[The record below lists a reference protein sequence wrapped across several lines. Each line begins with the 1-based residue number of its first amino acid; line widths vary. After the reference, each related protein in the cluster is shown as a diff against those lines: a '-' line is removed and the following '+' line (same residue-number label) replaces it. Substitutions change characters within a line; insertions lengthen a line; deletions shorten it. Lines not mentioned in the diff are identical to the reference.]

1 MGLIFRRIRKNF
13 LPLLFLVVATFSVL
27 VTLSWPKP
35 AQALEAKPYEMLEF
49 PPLGEIQI
57 PEYERYELDNGLVVY
72 LMEDHDL
79 PLVSGSATFRAGD
92 YLVEPAKIGLAGIV
106 GEAMR
111 LGGTVN
117 YSPDELSAM
126 LEQKAASVE
135 SSINDTS
142 GNASFSALSED
153 LEDVFGLF
161 AEVIAQPAFDE
172 TQLALIKSRTAGG
185 IARRNDDAEEI
196 LSREFNKLV
205 YGDDSPYARTVE
217 YVNLDNI
224 SRDDVV
230 KFYQSTLSPENTI
243 LGVVGD
249 FDPEKMKAQIERTL
263 GQWKGGTAGSTGAQ
277 GEMAQPSKGI
287 APPPKGD
294 QQKAG
299 LFVVDQP
306 QLTQSSISIG
316 HIGGE
321 LSSPYHAPMAVLNEV
336 LNGFGGRLFNEI
348 RSRQGLAY
356 SVYAVW
362 SPRYDHNGLFLGGGQ
377 TRSEA
382 TVPFVQSMYKELEK
396 IRQEPITETELAF
409 AKDSVLNSFVFNF
422 QTPNQTLSRLIRYEY
437 YGYPSDFVFQFR
449 DKVEQTTVQEVLA
462 AAQATL
468 KPEQLITLVVGNLA
482 EIDPK
487 LETLGA
493 AITPVDVTIPA
504 PKGA

>member
-1 MGLIFRRIRKNF
+1 MGLIFQRIRKNF
-13 LPLLFLVVATFSVL
+13 LPLLFLAVATLSVVL
-27 VTLSWPKP
+27 TVAWPKP
-35 AQALEAKPYEMLEF
+35 AQALEAKPYEELVF
-49 PPLGEIQI
+49 PALGEIKI
-57 PEYERYELDNGLVVY
+57 PEYERYELENGLVVY

-79 PLVSGSATFRAGD
+79 PLVSGSATFRTGD
-92 YLVEPAKIGLAGIV
+92 YLVNAEQIGLAGIV

-117 YSPDELSAM
+117 HSPDELSAM

-135 SSINDTS
+135 TSISDTS
-142 GNASFSALSED
+142 GSAGFSSLSED
-153 LEDVFGLF
+153 LDSVFGLF
-161 AEVIAQPAFDE
+161 AEVITQPAFDA
-172 TQLALIKSRTAGG
+172 TQLDLIKSRTAGG
-185 IARRNDDAEEI
+185 IARRNDDADEI
-196 LSREFNKLV
+196 VSREFNKLV
-205 YGDDSPYARTVE
+205 YGGDSPYARTVE

-230 KFYQSTLSPENTI
+230 SFYQASLSPDKTI
-243 LGVVGD
+243 LGIVGD
-249 FDPEKMKAQIERTL
+249 FDPTQMKAQIASTL
-263 GQWKGGTAGSTGAQ
+263 GQWQSGAGAK
-277 GEMAQPSKGI
+277 AAI
-287 APPPKGD
+287 APPPKGT
-294 QQKAG
+294 QVKSG

-306 QLTQSSISIG
+306 QLTQSYINIG

-321 LSSPYHAPMAVLNEV
+321 LRNPYHAPMAVLNEV

-356 SVYAVW
+356 SVYAAW
-362 SPRYDHNGLFLGGGQ
+362 SPRYDHNGLFIGGGQ

-382 TVPFVQSMYKELEK
+382 TVPFVQAMYQELEK
-396 IRQEPITETELAF
+396 VRTAPISETELAF

-449 DKVEQTTVQEVLA
+449 DKVESATAQEVLA

-468 KPEQLITLVVGNLA
+468 KPDQLITLVVGNMA
-482 EIDPK
+482 EMNPK
-487 LETLGA
+487 LDTLGVE
-493 AITPVDVTIPA
+493 ITPIDVTIPA